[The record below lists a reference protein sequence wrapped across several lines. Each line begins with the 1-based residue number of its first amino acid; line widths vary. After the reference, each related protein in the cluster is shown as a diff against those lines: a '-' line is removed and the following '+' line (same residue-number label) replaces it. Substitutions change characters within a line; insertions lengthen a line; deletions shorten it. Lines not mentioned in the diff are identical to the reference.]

1 MASVP
6 AQVLLLG
13 AGRMGGALLEGWRK
27 QGLLAAPPAVIE
39 PTPSQ
44 IIRDAAAQGAIR
56 LNPKLGVG
64 PAPSIAVI
72 AVKPQILQSALG
84 DLKAHLRPDTTVLSI
99 AAGTRIA
106 TLKLLLGAMQPIV
119 RAMPNLPAAVGEGIT
134 VACAGGTV
142 SASARALC
150 TMLLEAVGE
159 VAWIAEEEL
168 LDAVTAVSG
177 SGPAYVFLLA
187 ECLAAAGAAQ
197 GLAPDLAQRLA
208 RRTVVGAGA
217 LLGASAE
224 SPSELRAGVT
234 SPGGT
239 TEAALKILMGKN
251 GLADLLKEA
260 VAAATARARVLG
272 GGGQ

>member
-1 MASVP
+1 VAAAA

-13 AGRMGGALLEGWRK
+13 AGRMGGALLEGWQKR
-27 QGLLAAPPAVIE
+27 GLLAAPPLVIE
-39 PTPSQ
+39 PKPSQ
-44 IIRDAAAQGAIR
+44 DIRNAAARGAIR
-56 LNPKLGVG
+56 LNPRPGESPP
-64 PAPSIAVI
+64 PAVAVI

-84 DLKAHLRPDTTVLSI
+84 DLKAHLRAETTVLSI

-106 TLKLLLGAMQPIV
+106 TLKLLLGAAQPIV
-119 RAMPNLPAAVGEGIT
+119 RAMPNLPASIGEGIT
-134 VACAGGTV
+134 VACAAGTV
-142 SASARALC
+142 SASAKSMC
-150 TMLLEAVGE
+150 TALLEAVGE
-159 VAWIAEEEL
+159 VAWIAEEDL

-208 RRTVVGAGA
+208 RRTVAGAGA

-224 SPSELRAGVT
+224 SASALRESVT

-239 TEAALKILMGKN
+239 TEAALKILMGKS
-251 GLADLLKEA
+251 GLEDLLKEA
-260 VAAATARARVLG
+260 VAAAAARARVLG
-272 GGGQ
+272 GQ